1 MRQAATVYLITN
13 QINGN
18 TYIGITRFS
27 SHKRW
32 LEHVYTASRSPR
44 TRLHRA
50 IKKYGKENF
59 CVTDV
64 ACAIASPALVERE
77 AIKSF
82 SPEYNQTNGG
92 EITSGRRVSK
102 ETIEKIRL
110 ANTGKVRTQEQREEA
125 SRIKKLQYQQRP
137 ELLEKARA
145 SIAKAAISL
154 DREKQKKAASI
165 SSKNRVWTDD
175 SRQKLS
181 SSRMGIRHSKEVL
194 AKIAEKKNKLV
205 ECSTLGILF
214 DSVSEA
220 AEMTGLSIS
229 GVSSVCRL
237 KRRSANGLVFR
248 FLEE

>member
-1 MRQAATVYLITN
+1 MGQVATVYLITN
-13 QINGN
+13 KINGK

-50 IKKYGKENF
+50 IKKYGVENF
-59 CVTDV
+59 SITEV
-64 ACAIASPALVERE
+64 ACAIAEPAMVERDV
-77 AIKSF
+77 IKSF

-92 EITSGRRVSK
+92 EITSGRRILK
-102 ETIEKIRL
+102 ETAEKIRL
-110 ANTGKVRTQEQREEA
+110 ANIGKVRTKEQREQA
-125 SRIKKLQYQQRP
+125 SRIKRAQYQQRP
-137 ELLEKARA
+137 DLLESARL
-145 SIAKAAISL
+145 SIAKAVASV
-154 DREKQKKAASI
+154 DREKQKKASSI
-165 SSKNRVWTDD
+165 SSKNRVWTAE
-175 SRQKLS
+175 SRKKLS
-181 SSRMGIRHSKEVL
+181 KSRIGIRHSKEVL
-194 AKIAEKKNKLV
+194 AKIAEKNSKLV
-205 ECSTLGILF
+205 ECTTLGVLF

-237 KRRSANGLVFR
+237 RRRSANGLVFR